1 MKHRPIPQR
10 QAERGVAMIVAL
22 FAILVIGL
30 SAAGLLTL
38 LDQEILENKNLLKR
52 AQARAIANGGVERVI
67 AWLTQNTGATGGAP
81 TSVTAANLGSGS
93 YSVAVNDKGNL
104 ILEIVSTG
112 TVGGVAV
119 TSRAYLLSPG
129 NGDAALSTAI
139 FTQSNLTVSGHALV
153 TGDLW
158 TNHDLTAYGHIE
170 VTGTGYYVGHI
181 NKWWSWWLP
190 WDFTSQHVTTPLAFP
205 TVDSDF
211 LYKTAAADYEVYNF
225 DGSKYTYTLGPNAG
239 KTKSGTTFN
248 PVHGVVWLN
257 CTKQNIDLA
266 GNKGTLT
273 VNKGSVVFKNAKTL
287 SVSGQDTITVSPPL
301 NSSGGSW
308 PGLVMLDG
316 SVIFSGYATFNGG
329 GVYGIYLRSGGITVS
344 GHADFRGNI
353 VSYGGVTISG
363 GGEVAVDAQGRTV
376 NLSGVGGTGGLYEM
390 LVWER

>member
-1 MKHRPIPQR
+1 MKHQPTQQR
-10 QAERGVAMIVAL
+10 QSECGVAMIVAL

-30 SAAGLLTL
+30 SAAGALTL
-38 LDQEILENKNLLKR
+38 LEQEMRAGKMVLAR
-52 AQARAIANGGVERVI
+52 AQARAAANGGVERVI
-67 AWLTQNTGATGGAP
+67 VWLTQNTGATGGAP
-81 TSVTAANLGSGS
+81 TSVTTGNLGNGS
-93 YSVAVNDKGNL
+93 YTVTVNDKGNL

-112 TVGGVAV
+112 TAGGVAV

-139 FTQSNLTVSGHALV
+139 FTQSNLTVSGHATV

-158 TNHDLTAYGHIE
+158 TNHDLTVYGHID

-181 NKWWSWWLP
+181 NKWWSKWLP

-205 TVDSDF
+205 TVDSDY

-225 DGSKYTYTLGPNAG
+225 NGSKYTYVLGPNAG
-239 KTKSGTTFN
+239 KKKTGTTFN
-248 PVHGVVWLN
+248 PAHGVVWLN
-257 CTKQNIDLA
+257 ATDRTLELS
-266 GNKGTLT
+266 GDKGTLT
-273 VNKGSVVFKNAKTL
+273 VNNGSIVIKNATSL
-287 SVSGQDTITVSPPL
+287 RVSGQDTITVSPPL

-308 PGLVMLDG
+308 PGLIMLDG
-316 SVIFSGYATFNGG
+316 SVIFSGHATFDGG
-329 GVYGIYLRSGGITVS
+329 GVYGIYLRSGGITIS

-353 VSYGGVTISG
+353 VSYGGVNITG
-363 GGEVAVDAQGRTV
+363 EGEVAVDSQGRTV